1 MFQTILTSP
10 TEKRQKHDS
19 LSVDKLSLPNM
30 DTTLHILEWLLS
42 KQKGLSEYN
51 GYPVQ
56 CDGESQ
62 TCNIE
67 SQSQTI
73 QTTTECSEKSIQTEN
88 LVLLKQQ
95 IVQSI
100 KNTKDNCSQTVK
112 TPESMINGILLSK
125 NTVQV
130 DDKCCQTDF
139 STEAEL
145 VVRRGRPTKKK
156 RGTKGMK
163 TKQAGIEEVID
174 NIFHEPLSKNHI
186 DMGCQTDM
194 SVDPTID
201 DSIASN
207 YFLGRDFK
215 SPTSDVKMDFKEE
228 KLSPYDHLMI
238 STPPLSD
245 EMKSSSN
252 CSNLLQ
258 IQEGKSDPV
267 FTCSWCDKAMYNKRE
282 LRAHKKTHMYCSIC
296 KKKFRSIK
304 QTHQHIQG
312 CKVSKLNKSKDC
324 NFNAYVRLI
333 KIEKDAEVINKFPH
347 VFEENR

>member
-1 MFQTILTSP
+1 
-10 TEKRQKHDS
+10 
-19 LSVDKLSLPNM
+19 M

-51 GYPVQ
+51 GYTAPG
-56 CDGESQ
+56 DGKSQ
-62 TCNIE
+62 NCNID
-67 SQSQTI
+67 SQSQAI

-88 LVLLKQQ
+88 LVVLKQQ
-95 IVQSI
+95 SVQTI
-100 KNTKDNCSQTVK
+100 KNTEDNCSQTVK
-112 TPESMINGILLSK
+112 TLESVINGILLSK
-125 NTVQV
+125 NKDQV

-139 STEAEL
+139 TTEAVPEG
-145 VVRRGRPTKKK
+145 RRGRPPKKK
-156 RGTKGMK
+156 LRTSGMK
-163 TKQAGIEEVID
+163 TKQGGIHEVID
-174 NIFHEPLSKNHI
+174 NIFYEPLSKTHI
-186 DMGCQTDM
+186 DMECQTDM
-194 SVDPTID
+194 TVDPTID
-201 DSIASN
+201 DSIASH

-215 SPTSDVKMDFKEE
+215 SPTSDLKIDFKEE
-228 KLSPYDHLMI
+228 KLSPYDRLMI

-245 EMKSSSN
+245 EIKSSPN

-258 IQEGKSDPV
+258 IHEGKSDPV

-282 LRAHKKTHMYCSIC
+282 LRAHKKIHMYCSIC

-304 QTHQHIQG
+304 QTHQHVNG